1 MIIYLAANCVNA
13 ALIAA
18 GRMEIE
24 MNGQNF
30 DEEKHEIEQRK
41 KKKTKIIIIVVF
53 AVSALLLAVFS
64 LAPGLLEG
72 GNTVERET
80 LATIAPEKLHD
91 TKEEDFD
98 IMEYEEYLKYDRTVY
113 LDDKLTG
120 VRISIDEST
129 KGSYGQGLEHLYE
142 LIKVIIDGDSET
154 YNSMV
159 SESVGHY
166 EYFTQQQIY
175 DIVIT
180 KHSTADMEENGKSY
194 TEYVFLLEYK
204 IHENNGSFRN
214 TVESDSS
221 RPQYI
226 VINDSTGELLVM
238 DIIDIVYKN

>member
-91 TKEEDFD
+91 TKE
-98 IMEYEEYLKYDRTVY
+98 
-113 LDDKLTG
+113 
-120 VRISIDEST
+120 
-129 KGSYGQGLEHLYE
+129 
-142 LIKVIIDGDSET
+142 
-154 YNSMV
+154 
-159 SESVGHY
+159 
-166 EYFTQQQIY
+166 
-175 DIVIT
+175 
-180 KHSTADMEENGKSY
+180 
-194 TEYVFLLEYK
+194 
-204 IHENNGSFRN
+204 
-214 TVESDSS
+214 
-221 RPQYI
+221 
-226 VINDSTGELLVM
+226 
-238 DIIDIVYKN
+238 

>member
-1 MIIYLAANCVNA
+1 
-13 ALIAA
+13 
-18 GRMEIE
+18 
-24 MNGQNF
+24 MNQQNF

-41 KKKTKIIIIVVF
+41 KKKTKTIIIVVF
-53 AVSALLLAVFS
+53 AVSALLLAIFS

-72 GNTVERET
+72 NQTPERET
-80 LATIAPEKLHD
+80 LATIAPEKLHE

-98 IMEYEEYLKYDRTVY
+98 IMEYEGYLKYDRTIY
-113 LDDKLTG
+113 LDDKFTG
-120 VRISIDEST
+120 VKVSIDDST
-129 KGSYGQGLEHLYE
+129 KGSYGEGLELLYN
-142 LIKVIIDGDSET
+142 LIEVIIAGDSET

-166 EYFTQQQIY
+166 DSFTQQQIY

-194 TEYVFLLEYK
+194 TEYVFVLEYK

-226 VINDSTGELLVM
+226 VINDSTGKLLVM
-238 DIIDIVYKN
+238 DIIDIIYKN